1 MSDKN
6 KFKRF
11 ATGSATTDSIA
22 ASLKPAEGDDSGYES
37 IPLIRIHPD
46 PENPRHLD
54 LDAANP
60 RQVAEDDPRREE
72 KLAEIEDLENLALS
86 IASQGVLTPIRVY
99 RVGRDFRIAHGERRY
114 LASVMAG
121 CGSILSI
128 VLKERP
134 DNLRLQQLIE
144 NFQRK
149 GLSLFRRCENIRS
162 VVKESEQLGNGHVD
176 VDKLRELTGIG
187 RTQAFQ
193 YMAILAAP
201 KDVWDAMGGGHIDN
215 IDLAASISRIADPI
229 LRSRAIKEGRVVSL
243 SEVAKSGASKP
254 KPAMG
259 RPAVVKLG
267 TTPRTDVARRI
278 IEAAWGA
285 MTSTGPILVRSQ
297 RSSSN

>member
-201 KDVWDAMGGGHIDN
+201 KDVWEAV
-215 IDLAASISRIADPI
+215 
-229 LRSRAIKEGRVVSL
+229 RSRRAGWCHCPKSPSRVPRSRSL
-243 SEVAKSGASKP
+243 QWDDQRWSSWERRLERTSLAESSKP
-254 KPAMG
+254 
-259 RPAVVKLG
+259 L
-267 TTPRTDVARRI
+267 
-278 IEAAWGA
+278 AAWGA

>member
-201 KDVWDAMGGGHIDN
+201 KDVWDAM
-215 IDLAASISRIADPI
+215 
-229 LRSRAIKEGRVVSL
+229 IKEGRVVSL

-278 IEAAWGA
+278 IEAVGGVGRYDIDWTDPGEV
-285 MTSTGPILVRSQ
+285 TKIFKQLIKDIEEDKL
-297 RSSSN
+297 